1 MSDRQEAALANS
13 SANRQVLSTLL
24 LSCFLLLLGLA
35 TLYLATEGGTSF
47 TTETYRRIQV
57 DKQPQNIR
65 ALDIVNHLNQ
75 TTDLRSFFTS
85 SKKLWIVDFIYTRC
99 QSVCIALGSNYQRLQ
114 MQIQERGL
122 EDRVGLLSV
131 SFDPSNDNSAALL
144 RYAERQKADPK
155 IWKIVSLKN
164 VVDRSKL
171 LDEFGIMVI
180 AAPFGEFEHNAAFH
194 IVDARARLIKI
205 VDYQQTDQLLD
216 LSLSVL
222 KP

>member
-1 MSDRQEAALANS
+1 
-13 SANRQVLSTLL
+13 
-24 LSCFLLLLGLA
+24 
-35 TLYLATEGGTSF
+35 
-47 TTETYRRIQV
+47 
-57 DKQPQNIR
+57 
-65 ALDIVNHLNQ
+65 
-75 TTDLRSFFTS
+75 
-85 SKKLWIVDFIYTRC
+85 
-99 QSVCIALGSNYQRLQ
+99 LQ
-114 MQIQERGL
+114 
-122 EDRVGLLSV
+122 DRVGLLSV

-144 RYAERQKADPK
+144 RYAERQKADQK

-164 VVDRSKL
+164 VVDRSTL

-216 LSLSVL
+216 LTLSLL